1 MSEPL
6 RIMII
11 GGDSVGKTSI
21 FRRANHEDLVDIY
34 VPAYNEEK
42 VNDIDIDGQNAKFIV
57 IDTPGKDYESMCK
70 LLYVKSDAFIF
81 VIDIS
86 NPNSIEEFENLYTK
100 VKEQC
105 DHVTFS
111 IAANKTDL
119 RNDEN
124 SQNFISKEKLREIG
138 EKFNSEVIE
147 ISAKEDAGI
156 ERIFNDV
163 IRKFIKYELENSKE
177 KKKKC
182 QIQ

>member
-1 MSEPL
+1 MTLFQLITVLYS
-6 RIMII
+6 
-11 GGDSVGKTSI
+11 SQFKN
-21 FRRANHEDLVDIY
+21 FRNFQVHFLKAEY
-34 VPAYNEEK
+34 
-42 VNDIDIDGQNAKFIV
+42 
-57 IDTPGKDYESMCK
+57 S
-70 LLYVKSDAFIF
+70 KS
-81 VIDIS
+81 
-86 NPNSIEEFENLYTK
+86 EEFENLYTK

-163 IRKFIKYELENSKE
+163 IRKFIKYELEDSKE
-177 KKKKC
+177 KKKIC
-182 QIQ
+182 QIRCN